1 MSLLIMIEKL
11 DKWTS
16 HTPMKPAK
24 ELAGLISDVND
35 QTQKDLQV
43 SVFSSPKSPHSSIP
57 FWPFRKI
64 NDYGIQEAEII
75 SAQYATHG
83 WNHIKRYCALRIF
96 PHDLRDLDIQ
106 VVQNP
111 GGTGVKAVDEL
122 HWDIQTSKNAFIQL
136 IERVCQGLNRGED
149 RVRIL
154 GKQDLKEQLQ
164 RFLVR
169 SDEDVDARTKR
180 NARKALKIN

>member
-1 MSLLIMIEKL
+1 MIEKL

-43 SVFSSPKSPHSSIP
+43 SVFSSPKSSHSSIP

-75 SAQYATHG
+75 AAHFAKRG
-83 WNHIKRYCALRIF
+83 KNHLLRCYALRIF
-96 PHDLRDLDIQ
+96 PRDLRGLDIPL
-106 VVQNP
+106 VQNR
-111 GGTGVKAVDEL
+111 GSTGVNSVDDL
-122 HWDIQTSKNAFIQL
+122 HYDLEPVSPKDFIQL
-136 IERVCQGLNRGED
+136 IERVCQGMNRGED

-180 NARKALKIN
+180 NARKALNTNK